1 MTRIRSAGATG
12 TAIEATST
20 WWSRSTTLMA
30 AHNRARHGRS
40 LRQPVR
46 DRAARS
52 PAALLTVGLRPVLLL
67 MGGGKEGWA
76 PPPATCPGPDVAEFW
91 HGGAMAITQVVAGR
105 RPRAPLVRRAG
116 ACYSLRPTPPTGGAY
131 DSALSPRRFLS
142 LAGRSLAPRRPRTG
156 EGLSWGARD
165 HCPERVPTTAHLPR
179 PKQHA

>member
-12 TAIEATST
+12 TAIEAAST

-76 PPPATCPGPDVAEFW
+76 HHQQLARGRMWRSSGTA
-91 HGGAMAITQVVAGR
+91 ALLAITQVVAGR

-131 DSALSPRRFLS
+131 DSALSPRRSLS

-165 HCPERVPTTAHLPR
+165 HCPERAPMTAHLPQ

>member
-52 PAALLTVGLRPVLLL
+52 PAAPLTVELRPVLAADRA
-67 MGGGKEGWA
+67 GVRRAGHHHQQ
-76 PPPATCPGPDVAEFW
+76 TCPGPGVAEFW
-91 HGGAMAITQVVAGR
+91 RGGAMAITQVVAGR
-105 RPRAPLVRRAG
+105 RPR
-116 ACYSLRPTPPTGGAY
+116 
-131 DSALSPRRFLS
+131 
-142 LAGRSLAPRRPRTG
+142 
-156 EGLSWGARD
+156 
-165 HCPERVPTTAHLPR
+165 
-179 PKQHA
+179 